1 MDDLSLQIEQQIP
14 RLRRYAQALVGDSTR
29 ADDIVQDCLER
40 AWTKI
45 HLFRPGSDLRAWLFT
60 ILHNVHANAARRY
73 NTSPALVPLPDETLA
88 PASRATQLDA
98 LEVGDLRSALAKLS
112 DDQREVILMVGME
125 QMRYEEVANVLEIP
139 IGTVMSRLHRA
150 RERLRELLAAD
161 PGAPLRKA
169 R

>member
-73 NTSPALVPLPDETLA
+73 NTSPAMVPLVDENLA
-88 PASRATQLDA
+88 PSTRATQLDE
-98 LEVGDLRSALAKLS
+98 LEVGDLKDALARLS
-112 DDQREVILMVGME
+112 DDQRQVILMVGME
-125 QMRYEEVANVLEIP
+125 QMRYEEVAHVLDIP

-150 RERLRELLAAD
+150 RERLRELLTVD
-161 PGAPLRKA
+161 LRGPVRKA
-169 R
+169 K

>member
-1 MDDLSLQIEQQIP
+1 MDDLSHLIEQQIP

-40 AWTKI
+40 AWSKI

-73 NTSPALVPLPDETLA
+73 NTRPTLVPLLDETLA
-88 PASRATQLDA
+88 PASRATQLDE

-112 DDQREVILMVGME
+112 DDQRQVILMVGME
-125 QMRYEEVANVLEIP
+125 QMRYEEVATVLEIP

-150 RERLRELLAAD
+150 RERLRDLLSAD
-161 PGAPLRKA
+161 PDAPLRKV